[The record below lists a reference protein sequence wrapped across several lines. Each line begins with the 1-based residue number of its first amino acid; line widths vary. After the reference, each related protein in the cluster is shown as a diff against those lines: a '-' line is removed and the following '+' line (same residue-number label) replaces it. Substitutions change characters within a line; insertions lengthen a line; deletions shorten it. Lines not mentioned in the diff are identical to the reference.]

1 MRGNAKRKLTVVIK
15 KSAKF
20 FAIDDTDNEDN
31 AEEILSELNE
41 AFEQFCE
48 SHKNYTKQLDD
59 DEELEVSQV
68 YFERVHDE
76 FMKTK
81 ETIEELIEQTKGLT
95 EDPSDQLESSEEL
108 HSSHRIQEL
117 EETLER
123 ERNKHKLKMLEL
135 QKEAELMKQRMEQK
149 LPLCEHEA
157 TIKGEEIMYMQQL
170 QKTKEKKYLN
180 TKSRFN
186 ITAFVWNFGYC

>member
-1 MRGNAKRKLTVVIK
+1 MKHLNNSANLTKIY
-15 KSAKF
+15 
-20 FAIDDTDNEDN
+20 IE
-31 AEEILSELNE
+31 
-41 AFEQFCE
+41 
-48 SHKNYTKQLDD
+48 QLDD

-68 YFERVHDE
+68 YFKSVYDE

-81 ETIEELIEQTKGLT
+81 GSIEELIEQTKGST
-95 EDPSDQLESSEEL
+95 EDPSGQFETSEEL

-117 EETLER
+117 EETLEH

-135 QKEAELMKQRMEQK
+135 QKEAELMKQRMEQQ
-149 LPLCEHEA
+149 LQLREHEA

-170 QKTKEKKYLN
+170 QKTKKKYLN